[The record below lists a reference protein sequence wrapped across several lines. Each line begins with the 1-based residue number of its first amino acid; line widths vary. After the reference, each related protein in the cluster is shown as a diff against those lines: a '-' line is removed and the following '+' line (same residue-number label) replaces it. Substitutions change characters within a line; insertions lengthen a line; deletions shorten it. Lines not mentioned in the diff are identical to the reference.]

1 MSECIL
7 YTQPDDLIVILDPK
21 SHTTDRRETPDE
33 TLARI
38 IHTVVPK
45 HAVKVLVVDS
55 RNLPTDYTFHGA
67 WKLDGAHITTDMP
80 KARDIHRRRLR
91 AARGPMLAM
100 LDVEYQRA
108 DEGEDMGKKRE
119 IAARKQKLRD
129 VTSHPDIEAAQTPE
143 ELSRVWPFDDAAPQQ
158 LPEAPML
165 IQRKPEHDWS
175 MSDLLARAANEPA
188 VGLVDAPPQETPALP
203 APEIMTVPSPLPPP
217 QDDTGRR
224 RAAKAHIRR
233 IAAAFAFEANTE
245 ALRYEQALLAHNG
258 NIAAIQDLEMEA
270 MAAGVSV
277 QKLAEKIID
286 GRRLHSR
293 RMLRVKTVHDDALK
307 ALDAAQGDAIRM
319 IEREAVAQMEG
330 EPNAS
335 VDA

>member
-1 MSECIL
+1 MQDHRFEVRMYSRD
-7 YTQPDDLIVILDPK
+7 TQTGMQLMFVDHAGQERVVAQFGGLGEPQPPVTDVQLTPAPPARRQPWSLNQLLD
-21 SHTTDRRETPDE
+21 
-33 TLARI
+33 
-38 IHTVVPK
+38 
-45 HAVKVLVVDS
+45 
-55 RNLPTDYTFHGA
+55 
-67 WKLDGAHITTDMP
+67 
-80 KARDIHRRRLR
+80 R
-91 AARGPMLAM
+91 AS
-100 LDVEYQRA
+100 D
-108 DEGEDMGKKRE
+108 
-119 IAARKQKLRD
+119 
-129 VTSHPDIEAAQTPE
+129 PE
-143 ELSRVWPFDDAAPQQ
+143 EKTDTEQPESASLSPV
-158 LPEAPML
+158 PELEPTP
-165 IQRKPEHDWS
+165 IT
-175 MSDLLARAANEPA
+175 EPA
-188 VGLVDAPPQETPALP
+188 PP
-203 APEIMTVPSPLPPP
+203 VPVFTGEMGMVEAERPI
-217 QDDTGRR
+217 DDTARR

-319 IEREAVAQMEG
+319 IEREAVAQMNG